1 MGKTIK
7 NKIKCVPPRLA
18 DVKDINVNI
27 SGEVDLDI
35 LSNAFESA
43 VVEIGRQMAKRYN
56 TAEHNMATV
65 RFVGDLHEA
74 IKDLKQYTGWGA
86 RTRLATEA
94 GYTQGNWD
102 ANNCGSNNVD
112 FDDLYEKAVVTF
124 AVNLNRVAKPKQQ
137 LNKLG
142 VK

>member
-1 MGKTIK
+1 MGKTLK
-7 NKIKCVPPRLA
+7 NKMKCVPPRLA
-18 DVKDINVNI
+18 DVKDVNVNI
-27 SGEVDLDI
+27 SGEVDLEI

-56 TAEHNMATV
+56 NAEHNMATV

-86 RTRLATEA
+86 RARLATEA
-94 GYTQGNWD
+94 GYNPGNWD
-102 ANNCGSNNVD
+102 ANDCGSNNVD
-112 FDDLYEKAVVTF
+112 FADLYEATVVTF

-137 LNKLG
+137 LKKLG

>member
-7 NKIKCVPPRLA
+7 SKLKCVPPRLA
-18 DVKDINVNI
+18 DIKDINVNM
-27 SGEVDLDI
+27 SGEVDVEI

-43 VVEIGRQMAKRYN
+43 VVEIGRQMSKRYN
-56 TAEHNMATV
+56 NTDHQMATV

-74 IKDLKQYTGWGA
+74 IKELKNYTGWGA
-86 RTRLATEA
+86 RTRLATDA
-94 GYTQGNWD
+94 GYSTGSWD
-102 ANNCGSNNVD
+102 ANDCGSNNTD

-124 AVNLNRVAKPKQQ
+124 AVNLNRTAKAKPQ
-137 LNKLG
+137 LKKLG

>member
-7 NKIKCVPPRLA
+7 NKNKCVPPKMA
-18 DVKDINVNI
+18 DIKDISVDI

-43 VVEIGRQMAKRYN
+43 VVEIGRQMSKRYN
-56 TAEHNMATV
+56 NTEHQMATV

-74 IKDLKQYTGWGA
+74 IKDLKKYTGWGA
-86 RTRLATEA
+86 RQRLAEDA
-94 GYTQGNWD
+94 GYTTGGWD
-102 ANNCGSNNVD
+102 PNDCGSNNVD
-112 FDDLYEKAVVTF
+112 FDDLYEKPVVTF
-124 AVNLNRVAKPKQQ
+124 AVNLNRVAKPKPQ
-137 LNKLG
+137 LKKLG

>member
-1 MGKTIK
+1 MGKAIK
-7 NKIKCVPPRLA
+7 NKLKCVPPRLA

-27 SGEVDLDI
+27 SGEVDLEI

-56 TAEHNMATV
+56 NAEHNMATV

-74 IKDLKQYTGWGA
+74 IKELKDYTGWGA
-86 RTRLATEA
+86 RTKIATNA
-94 GYTQGNWD
+94 GYSTGSWD
-102 ANNCGSNNVD
+102 PNDCGSNNVD

-124 AVNLNRVAKPKQQ
+124 AVNLNRVAKPTQQ
-137 LNKLG
+137 LKKLG

>member
-27 SGEVDLDI
+27 SGQVDLEV

-43 VVEIGRQMAKRYN
+43 VAEIGRQMAKRYSN
-56 TAEHNMATV
+56 AEHNMATV

-74 IKDLKQYTGWGA
+74 IKELKNYTGWGA
-86 RTRLATEA
+86 RTRIAADA
-94 GYTQGNWD
+94 GYSTNNWD
-102 ANNCGSNNVD
+102 PNDCGSNNVD